1 MRVAV
6 SRRSIGTRSCLEK
19 DRTKRSSGGY
29 LVVKLRYGVTCGL
42 ITVSSLDAFD
52 GIMVLG

>member
-6 SRRSIGTRSCLEK
+6 SRRSIGTRRCLEK